1 MKRWARWTL
10 KSLGLMVLVPAL
22 LVLAWVAFNN
32 RWVDAAAQPVPER
45 LQVAAATVPADRNI
59 FFALIGIDED
69 EPMAAGQAYWAAQQ
83 HEGKDGRTHK
93 PWDSRAPWGCGSK
106 PDTCLEQ
113 WMAQPEA
120 LGAQLQADTARGERC
135 AALAAAGQDFEELM
149 PETTANFGTF
159 NASLSPHV
167 SAASRCTRWLL
178 ASAVVTAQRGQAAD
192 SLQRL
197 KQADRL
203 VRMQLLGSHTLVSHA
218 VAWNAARLQWLTIAT
233 LVARHPAWAAEQAD
247 ALAAVLQP
255 LPEQALSAERWIAAE
270 SRSGRA
276 AIASLSGDCTQSTPL
291 EQASVTVRWW
301 SCVMDKTY
309 MPQATHHEADESWLR
324 KLAQNDQNAK
334 RAPHRPRFD
343 DRDDGSAYRWRNTV
357 GHILVQVGQASWNGY
372 PKMQAD
378 VELLRQAAALAVLG
392 AAVPAAERPTWLAR
406 QPIDA
411 DLRGRIQLG
420 ANGRQLLVHSW
431 QDTADAPGV
440 GVPLAP
446 TAPLNPL

>member
-1 MKRWARWTL
+1 MKRWARRTL
-10 KSLGLMVLVPAL
+10 KGLGLMVFVPAL
-22 LVLAWVAFNN
+22 LVLAWLAFNN
-32 RWVDAAAQPVPER
+32 RWVDAAPQPVPER
-45 LQVAAATVPADRNI
+45 LRVAAATVPADRNI

-69 EPMAAGQAYWAAQQ
+69 EPMAAGQARWVAQQ

-120 LGAQLQADTARGERC
+120 LAAQLQADQARGQRC

-149 PETTANFGTF
+149 LEVTANAGTV

-192 SLQRL
+192 SMQRL

-203 VRMQLLGSHTLVSHA
+203 VRMQLVGSHTLVSHA
-218 VAWNAARLQWLTIAT
+218 IAWHAARLQWLTIAT
-233 LVARHPAWAAEQAD
+233 LVARHPAWAAAQAD
-247 ALAAVLQP
+247 TLAALLQP

-270 SRSGRA
+270 SRFGRA
-276 AIASLSGDCTQSTPL
+276 VMSSISGNCTLPTPHEKGSIVARSWGCAI
-291 EQASVTVRWW
+291 
-301 SCVMDKTY
+301 DKIY
-309 MPQATHHEADESWLR
+309 MPQATQQEADASWLR
-324 KLAQNDQNAK
+324 KLAQNDQIAM
-334 RAPHRPRFD
+334 RAPQQPRFD
-343 DRDDGSAYRWRNTV
+343 DQDDGSAYRWRNTV
-357 GHILVQVGQASWNGY
+357 GHILVHVGQSSWNGY
-372 PKMQAD
+372 PKNQAD
-378 VELLRQAAALAVLG
+378 VELLRQAAALTFRM
-392 AAVPAAERPTWLAR
+392 AAVPAAERPGWLAR
-406 QPIDA
+406 QPLDA
-411 DLRGRIQLG
+411 DLRGRIRLG
-420 ANGRQLLVHSW
+420 DDGRQLLVRRW

-446 TAPLNPL
+446 TAPLTPL